1 MDADRVLAEQI
12 AYYRARAGEYD
23 DWWQRRAEY
32 DLGEEF
38 LDAWRADAQQL
49 RDALDA
55 FGPRGD
61 VLELAAGTGTWTGE
75 LARHADH
82 VTAVD
87 AAPEVLDINRAR
99 HGGQRVTHVLADLF
113 SWTPPRRFDAVCF
126 GFWVSHVPA
135 ARWASFWALVDHA
148 LAPGGRVWFCDSAHP
163 RHSGARGP
171 RAGRGRG
178 DQGDVAGERRPRQVR
193 DGRSFQIVKRYWFP
207 QDLEAALAAV
217 GWHATVQSTRW
228 AFIHGT
234 AT

>member
-1 MDADRVLAEQI
+1 
-12 AYYRARAGEYD
+12 
-23 DWWQRRAEY
+23 
-32 DLGEEF
+32 
-38 LDAWRADAQQL
+38 
-49 RDALDA
+49 
-55 FGPRGD
+55 
-61 VLELAAGTGTWTGE
+61 
-75 LARHADH
+75 

-178 DQGDVAGERRPRQVR
+178 DQGDVAGELSGPGAGAGRQLQHVPARPERVE
-193 DGRSFQIVKRYWFP
+193 GVAELLGVGAPGIEELLAEVV
-207 QDLEAALAAV
+207 LGAALPPIVVLAGPRPVV
-217 GWHATVQSTRW
+217 GDLLSEHPVGIHRAQCRTRATIG
-228 AFIHGT
+228 A
-234 AT
+234 